1 MLTIGYLCGIILPH
15 TFPLFFRALPPLAD
29 CICSAALIETIA
41 SLAALAKACK
51 IVKTIRKWYEF
62 FLSLTCWQKGIT
74 LFVLID
80 NYDSFTWNLWH
91 FLSDLGAEVD
101 ILRNDAMSA
110 DAVIARDLDG
120 NEKRLEADTLLP
132 FFGMLQQLG
141 PIAEWQLD
149 LQDNHIAVDPAT
161 MATDRKGLF
170 AAGDIVTYPGK
181 LTLILTGFAEAAA
194 AAHAAHAVA
203 RPDEI
208 LHFEYSTTKGVPG
221 SGGD

>member
-1 MLTIGYLCGIILPH
+1 ME
-15 TFPLFFRALPPLAD
+15 A
-29 CICSAALIETIA
+29 
-41 SLAALAKACK
+41 LAAAGK
-51 IVKTIRKWYEF
+51 IDLVIPFQLGGLE
-62 FLSLTCWQKGIT
+62 GAGGT
-74 LFVLID
+74 L
-80 NYDSFTWNLWH
+80 
-91 FLSDLGAEVD
+91 E
-101 ILRNDAMSA
+101 
-110 DAVIARDLDG
+110 AVIARDLDG

-181 LTLILTGFAEAAA
+181 LKLILTGFAEAAA